1 MSAERVITPPHSAEA
16 EQAVVGALLL
26 DNSCLDSIEGL
37 EASHFYHPEHARA
50 YAQIVPLIV
59 AGKAADV
66 LTVADAGGGS
76 MAYLHEM
83 AQSVPSSSH
92 VREYAEIVR
101 QRWMERQLIKLA
113 GETVDDALAMG
124 DAAEKLDRA
133 LARLT
138 TLAQGKAS
146 SESVMVEDAVLA
158 FLDRIQ
164 AEADGRTQVI
174 PTGLHDLDRQMA
186 GGGRRGELMVV
197 GARPKMGKTAL
208 TLQMGRN
215 IARTHAVLM
224 CSMEMPLYE
233 LTSRNVAALGNIN
246 LAHMRSPDRM
256 PDEAWAGM
264 SEAVEQMRGLRLMLD
279 DQPALKLLDVRR
291 KVMNAKRRM
300 GCDVVIVD
308 YLQLMSGDGDNRNQ
322 ELDRISNG
330 LKAMAKEFDVWV
342 ILLSQL
348 SREADKRHG
357 APVMTDLRDSGA
369 IEAAADVIG
378 MLYREF
384 AHPLGERGELW
395 KHHAQLELVQR
406 NGAPGAVDLW
416 FSGEFQQYRDWSG
429 PPPSRMSSAK
439 GSRARTNGV
448 D

>member
-1 MSAERVITPPHSAEA
+1 MTAERAIVPPHSDEA
-16 EQAVVGALLL
+16 EHAVIGSLLL
-26 DNSCLDSIEGL
+26 DNGCLDLIDGL
-37 EASHFYHPEHARA
+37 EAKHFYHPEHGRA
-50 YAQIVPLIV
+50 FAQIVPLIV

-66 LTVADAGGGS
+66 LTVAEAGGGA

-83 AQSVPSSSH
+83 AQSVPSASH
-92 VREYAEIVR
+92 VHEYAEIVR
-101 QRWMERQLIKLA
+101 ERWVERELIKLS
-113 GETVDDALAMG
+113 GQTIDDALAMG
-124 DAAEKLDRA
+124 GAAEKLDRA
-133 LARLT
+133 MTRLT
-138 TLAQGKAS
+138 TLAQGKAT
-146 SESVMVEDAVLA
+146 SESVLVEDAVVA
-158 FLDRIQ
+158 FLDRIT
-164 AEADGRTQVI
+164 AEAEGKTQVI
-174 PTGLHDLDRQMA
+174 STGLHDLDRQLA
-186 GGGRRGELMVV
+186 GGGRRGELFVV

-215 IARTHAVLM
+215 IARAHGVLM

-256 PDEAWAGM
+256 PDAAWSGM
-264 SEAVEQMRGLRLMLD
+264 SEAVEQMRGLKLMLD

-300 GCDVVIVD
+300 GCEVVIID

-357 APVMTDLRDSGA
+357 PPVMTDLRDSGA

-384 AHPLGERGELW
+384 AHPLGERGEMW

-406 NGAPGAVDLW
+406 NGAPGTVDLW
-416 FSGEFQQYRDWSG
+416 FSGEYQQYRDWSG
-429 PPPSRMSSAK
+429 PPPSRMSSK
-439 GSRARTNGV
+439 GGRARSNGV